1 MTIQEFISTDP
12 ENLIKTSLVTK
23 LTNAGVISYIYNL
36 LDKEELKHYNL
47 EYIVEPSSNNRNLIN
62 CRIVH
67 KHSTLSFLKKVNIG
81 RKKYLGLENGVY
93 SIPAHMGY
101 YYSNCVYVGLDP
113 TSINQGIHIKLV
125 SSDGRFEINSLKD
138 NFLDIIEKLNQFIS
152 KNSKLFERIDNITK
166 NKNTERKNETCYR
179 LFFLLSQAKLQNLE
193 NYLTDDT
200 LLELTDS
207 VFWGKV
213 SLKYAGYKQDT
224 KRSSTII
231 DKQLQLQSL
240 HPYYTRLSSS
250 DYILNYPVKLWKDI
264 LDKVSEESKNNLN
277 ECKSRLKKAIKL
289 LKKAEEAER
298 EFYESVHGPI
308 PETENICPWNF
319 KRGMLINDIIYNTLD
334 IKGSPLLFKDEQILR
349 EYFKTVDH

>member
-23 LTNAGVISYIYNL
+23 LTNAEVINYIYNL

-81 RKKYLGLENGVY
+81 RKKYLGLENGVC
-93 SIPAHMGY
+93 SIPPHGG
-101 YYSNCVYVGLDP
+101 YSNCVYVGLDP
-113 TSINQGIHIKLV
+113 TSINQGIHISLLF
-125 SSDGRFEINSLKD
+125 SDGRLSFDHLED
-138 NFLDIIEKLNQFIS
+138 NFLDIIEKLNQFTS
-152 KNSKLFERIDNITK
+152 KNSKLFERIDSITK
-166 NKNTERKNETCYR
+166 NKNIERKSETCYR

-193 NYLTDDT
+193 NYLTEDT

-213 SLKYAGYKQDT
+213 SLKYAGYKQGT

-231 DKQLQLQSL
+231 DEQLQLQSL
-240 HPYYTRLSSS
+240 QSYNVRLSSS
-250 DYILNYPVKLWKDI
+250 NYILNYPVKLWKDI
-264 LDKVSEESKNNLN
+264 LDKVSEESKNNLE

-289 LKKAEEAER
+289 LKKAEEAEK
-298 EFYESVHGPI
+298 EFYEFVYGPI
-308 PETENICPWNF
+308 PETENICPWDF
-319 KRGMLINDIIYNTLD
+319 RRGMLINGILHTLD
-334 IKGSPLLFKDEQILR
+334 IKGSPLLSKDEQTLR
-349 EYFKTVDH
+349 KYFKTVDH